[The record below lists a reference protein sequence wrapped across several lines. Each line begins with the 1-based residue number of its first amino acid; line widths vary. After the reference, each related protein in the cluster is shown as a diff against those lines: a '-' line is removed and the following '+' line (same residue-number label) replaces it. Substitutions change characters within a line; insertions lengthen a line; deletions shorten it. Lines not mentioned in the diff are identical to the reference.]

1 MSLNREKIDKFV
13 GMLGVDSDGEKANA
27 ARFLHKIALENKMTM
42 VEMFSKVYGGG
53 GERIV
58 YVEKVVEKT
67 VYRDRPGPSGTAGP
81 PPNRPDFDPRKTNM
95 HGAQQKRDQASR
107 AYGYGSLIGK
117 LSAVLA
123 YHSSILTDWEK
134 EFLDNIRPKVA
145 EGLDLT
151 PKQRVSLN
159 KIFDKAGV

>member
-27 ARFLHKIALENKMTM
+27 ARFLHKFALENKMTM

-58 YVEKVVEKT
+58 YVEKIVEKP

-81 PPNRPDFDPRKTNM
+81 PPRQDFDPRKTNM
-95 HGAQQKRDQASR
+95 HGTAQRQQGSK
-107 AYGYGSLIGK
+107 AYGYGSILGK
-117 LSAVLA
+117 LSALLA
-123 YHSSILTDWEK
+123 HHSHKLDDWEK
-134 EFLDNIRPKVA
+134 DFVDNIRPKVA

-151 PKQRVSLN
+151 PKQRISLN
-159 KIFDKAGV
+159 KIFDKVGM